1 MSSLEVSTTPR
12 MTALVLRSLIV
23 TSVILALMMAA
34 FGPAGLS
41 AIGRAIA
48 AGHPHAPR
56 LDLLAGASTPIKIHL
71 ITVTAALALA
81 TFQMVGAKGRATHR
95 VIGWVLAV
103 LLLVTAVTSLFI
115 HDPRGGWI
123 NPFQIF
129 SVWTLFAVPVALV
142 AARSHNVRR
151 HANMMSGLYFGGMI
165 FAGLLTLLPGRLL
178 WRVFFG

>member
-12 MTALVLRSLIV
+12 MGKLVLRNLIIAL
-23 TSVILALMMAA
+23 VITAAILAA
-34 FGPAGLS
+34 FGPAGWS
-41 AIGRAIA
+41 AIGRAISNA
-48 AGHPHAPR
+48 HPHAPR
-56 LDLLAGASTPIKIHL
+56 LDLLAGAPAPIKIHL
-71 ITVTAALALA
+71 ATVTAALALA
-81 TFQMVGAKGRATHR
+81 TFQMIGAKGRTTHR

-115 HDPRGGWI
+115 HDPRGGWF
-123 NPFQIF
+123 NPFQVF
-129 SVWTLFAVPVALV
+129 SVWTLFAVPVALL

-151 HANMMSGLYFGGMI
+151 HAYMMSGLYFGGMI